1 MQILISCPQCSSLFR
16 LPSESVLKVKFFLFV
31 VILQTI
37 TLWTPE
43 TNEMRKTLALP
54 YPEEEIK

>member
-1 MQILISCPQCSSLFR
+1 M
-16 LPSESVLKVKFFLFV
+16 LKVKFFLFV
-31 VILQTI
+31 VILQII